1 MKPLDSSSE
10 TPFADGQPPAEIVGT
25 RIGHRDGVAISTE
38 NRTSAQVTGKQ
49 RLPNRW
55 LLAGAGVLM
64 QLAFGAVYAWSVFLN
79 PLVKTFGWSNSQV
92 TLAFSIAILVLGF
105 AAFLGGLWMSRVGP
119 RTVGIVGGICYGLGV
134 ALSSLSAGRL
144 WVLYLSYG
152 VLGGLGLGLGYIVP
166 VATLVKWF
174 PDRRGFITGLAVAGF
189 GAGALLTAPVAAA
202 LIQRVGVL
210 QTLGI
215 LGIIYLVM
223 VVAGSSL
230 MRNPPPG
237 WVPKN
242 WQPSMKKQAQ
252 VVARDFTLQ
261 RALSTWQWYAL
272 WAILFLNVTAGISI
286 ISQAAPMA
294 GEISGVSPIVAAGMV
309 GIISIANGAG
319 RLLWAWLSD
328 AVGRANVFLIMFLL
342 QAALFFLLPAQRDFA
357 ILVTFAFVILGCYGG
372 GFGTMPAFATD
383 YFGPK
388 FVGSIYGLMLTAW
401 GFGGVLGPLL
411 VARIREVTGSYSGAL
426 TIIASVMLVS
436 SLLPLI
442 IRGRQPEVSR
452 RVEVGARVA
461 AGGHGAPWNG

>member
-1 MKPLDSSSE
+1 MEPTDSSSE
-10 TPFADGQPPAEIVGT
+10 IPFTGTQPRSKIAGPQIGRLNRLAAGVSAPGLQSVQKSTKQKPA
-25 RIGHRDGVAISTE
+25 
-38 NRTSAQVTGKQ
+38 
-49 RLPNRW
+49 NRW

-79 PLVKTFGWSNSQV
+79 PLVRAFGWSNSEV
-92 TLAFSIAILVLGF
+92 TLTFSIAILVLGF
-105 AAFLGGLWMSRVGP
+105 AAFFGGLWMSRVGP
-119 RTVGIVGGICYGLGV
+119 RMVGIVAGICYGLGV
-134 ALSSLSAGRL
+134 ALSSLCAGQL
-144 WVLYLSYG
+144 WVLYLTYG

-202 LIQRVGVL
+202 LIEQVGVL
-210 QTLGI
+210 HTLGV

-223 VVAGSSL
+223 VVAGSSV
-230 MRNPPPG
+230 MSNPPAG
-237 WVPKN
+237 WAPKG
-242 WQPSMKKQAQ
+242 WQPSAKKQAQ
-252 VVARDFTLQ
+252 AATRDYTLQ
-261 RALSTWQWYAL
+261 KALSTWQWYVL

-294 GEISGVSPIVAAGMV
+294 GEISRVPAVVAASMV
-309 GIISIANGAG
+309 GIISIANGIG

-328 AVGRANVFLIMFLL
+328 AVGRRNVFSIMFSL
-342 QAALFFLLPAQRDFA
+342 QSVLFFLLPAQRNFA
-357 ILVTFAFVILGCYGG
+357 ILVTLAFVILSCYGG

-383 YFGPK
+383 YFGPR

-411 VARIREVTGSYSGAL
+411 IARIREVTGSYSGAL

-436 SLLPLI
+436 SLLPLAM
-442 IRGRQPEVSR
+442 RSKRVSKEP
-452 RVEVGARVA
+452 VQAS
-461 AGGHGAPWNG
+461 